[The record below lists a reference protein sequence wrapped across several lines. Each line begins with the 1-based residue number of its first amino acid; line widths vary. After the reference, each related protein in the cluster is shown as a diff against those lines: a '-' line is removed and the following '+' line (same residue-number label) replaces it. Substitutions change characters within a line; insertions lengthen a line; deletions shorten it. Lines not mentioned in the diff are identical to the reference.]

1 MINLEQLFLYLPLV
15 RNNTNYI
22 DGNQLHDDILIYMP
36 RLNKFSFNIDTYVEK
51 NNNQMDF
58 SSNEDI
64 QRSFKR
70 KEYGSV
76 NSLVEYFTNE
86 KERCCHICAMPYQ
99 FRSRCHVYSLPYHF
113 QDFSYLTNSFQGGM
127 LENVLSLI
135 MTDCSSFEHNFFNV
149 ISQSFPLL
157 KQLIIFNGEPQK
169 EKQRSMT
176 LIRFPHLVILDV
188 ESAHTDYAEQ
198 FLIDKCCHLPRL
210 LNLTIGYASLATVT
224 NNFTNDATRL
234 TCSQLTNIKIRG
246 PFVPPKSFHQYFPLL

>member
-1 MINLEQLFLYLPLV
+1 
-15 RNNTNYI
+15 
-22 DGNQLHDDILIYMP
+22 MP
-36 RLNKFSFNIDTYVEK
+36 RLNKFSFSIDTYVDK
-51 NNNQMDF
+51 NNQMNF
-58 SSNEDI
+58 SSKEDI

-99 FRSRCHVYSLPYHF
+99 FQSRCHIYSLPYQF
-113 QDFSYLTNSFQGGM
+113 QDFPFLTNSFQGGIF
-127 LENVLSLI
+127 ENVLSLI
-135 MTDCSSFEHNFFNV
+135 MTDCCPFEENFFND

-157 KQLIIFNGEPQK
+157 KQLIIFNDEPQK
-169 EKQRSMT
+169 EKQRSMI

-198 FLIDKCCHLPRL
+198 FLVDKYCQLPRL
-210 LNLTIGYASLATVT
+210 LNLTIGYESLAIVT

-234 TCSQLTNIKIRG
+234 TCSQLTNVKIRES
-246 PFVPPKSFHQYFPLL
+246 FAPPKSFHQYFPLL